1 MNITIRKESS
11 EDIDATTALTAAAFE
26 HEEHSNHTEQFIINA
41 LRRSKQLTI
50 SLVAVE
56 NDEIVGHAAI
66 SPVSIS
72 SGATGWYG
80 LGPISVR
87 PDRQNKGIGSAL
99 MNAALSELKRLGGA
113 GCVLLGDPEY
123 YSRFGFK
130 VQPGLTLE
138 GVPPEYFQALSLD
151 GDYPLGSVQYQAAF
165 DATE

>member
-1 MNITIRKESS
+1 
-11 EDIDATTALTAAAFE
+11 
-26 HEEHSNHTEQFIINA
+26 
-41 LRRSKQLTI
+41 
-50 SLVAVE
+50 
-56 NDEIVGHAAI
+56 
-66 SPVSIS
+66 
-72 SGATGWYG
+72 
-80 LGPISVR
+80 
-87 PDRQNKGIGSAL
+87 

>member
-1 MNITIRKESS
+1 MNITIRNESS
-11 EDIDATTALTAAAFE
+11 DDIDAITALTAAAFE
-26 HEEHSNHTEQFIINA
+26 HEEHSSHTESFIINA
-41 LRRSKQLTI
+41 LRRNKQLTV

-56 NDEIVGHAAI
+56 NDEIVGHVAI
-66 SPVSIS
+66 SPVRIS

-99 MNAALSELKRLGGA
+99 MNAALAELKRLGGA
-113 GCVLLGDPEY
+113 GCVLLGDPGY
-123 YSRFGFK
+123 YRRFGFK

-151 GDYPLGSVQYQAAF
+151 GVFPVGSVQYQAAF